1 MILILSQMAKH
12 REMQLLEEPLTN
24 YNNGRLLNSRTPRD
38 GRYREVKLVH
48 LLFSCFVVFLV
59 CEFKPHTLRMASNI
73 LEKGSSSQVSL
84 GTFPLGTWHLAL
96 GTWHLRLETWDLSN
110 DESKWERVGS
120 LWNSIPW
127 ILWWPGSFGNDMC
140 GNYFGNSNFGTSFG
154 GNFGNSRTIKE
165 WDSVM
170 ANYIRWILWA
180 GIRSHSCIVH
190 TLLFKSKLFGVSKF
204 APNADLED
212 P

>member
-1 MILILSQMAKH
+1 MVMVMVMSQMAKH

-38 GRYREVKLVH
+38 GRYREVKIVH

-96 GTWHLRLETWDLSN
+96 GTWHLRLGIFPMMSQNEREWGVCGILFHEYSGGRVVLGMTCAVIILGTLISGPVLGEILGTAELSKS
-110 DESKWERVGS
+110 E
-120 LWNSIPW
+120 
-127 ILWWPGSFGNDMC
+127 
-140 GNYFGNSNFGTSFG
+140 
-154 GNFGNSRTIKE
+154 
-165 WDSVM
+165 
-170 ANYIRWILWA
+170 
-180 GIRSHSCIVH
+180 IV
-190 TLLFKSKLFGVSKF
+190 
-204 APNADLED
+204 
-212 P
+212 